1 MVVGRKE
8 GESEA
13 HAPRPV
19 RLGGD
24 GAAEPAGSLALCL
37 QPGTGGGTDTTGG
50 RAPKGIGNNGL
61 P

>member
-1 MVVGRKE
+1 VVVGRKE

-24 GAAEPAGSLALCL
+24 EAAEPAGSLAVCL
-37 QPGTGGGTDTTGG
+37 QPGTGGGTDMTGG
-50 RAPKGIGNNGL
+50 RALEGTGNNGL